1 MSNEEGKVNI
11 HGRTY
16 LTVAYRVNQL
26 REKHPT
32 WSILTEIISAAE
44 LVVMKATIQD
54 EERRILAT
62 GHAEEKR
69 GSTNINKTS
78 ALENAETSAIGRAL
92 AALGYGGTEYASADE
107 VANAIS
113 QQNDEE
119 GVQKRRERM
128 ITMLSNNIDRC
139 ETKASLTRLW
149 STTAA
154 DLRDLLDEEFK
165 QKAACFPEEGV
176 GDPMENK

>member
-1 MSNEEGKVNI
+1 MEAGF
-11 HGRTY
+11 
-16 LTVAYRVNQL
+16 
-26 REKHPT
+26 
-32 WSILTEIISAAE
+32 LTEIISAAE

-119 GVQKRRERM
+119 GTQKRRERM

-139 ETKASLTRLW
+139 ESKASLTRLW
-149 STTAA
+149 STAAA

-165 QKAACFPEEGV
+165 QKAACFPEEGI
-176 GDPMENK
+176 GDPMEDKE